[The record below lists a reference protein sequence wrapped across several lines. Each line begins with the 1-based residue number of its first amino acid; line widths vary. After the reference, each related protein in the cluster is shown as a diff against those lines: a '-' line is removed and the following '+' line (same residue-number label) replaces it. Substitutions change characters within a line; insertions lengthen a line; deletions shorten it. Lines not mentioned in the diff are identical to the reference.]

1 MYNGAQRLHSAYEQ
15 DCVVA
20 GWPAAKMQ
28 KWKVLPAF
36 RKSVGERVSKLSP
49 NVLPV

>member
-1 MYNGAQRLHSAYEQ
+1 MYNGARRLHSAYEQ

-28 KWKVLPAF
+28 KWKRSANQSENDSGLMMVREMDL
-36 RKSVGERVSKLSP
+36 
-49 NVLPV
+49 

>member
-1 MYNGAQRLHSAYEQ
+1 MAVLSVLYSTYEQ

-28 KWKVLPAF
+28 KSEKWKILPAF
-36 RKSVGERVSKLSP
+36 R
-49 NVLPV
+49 